1 VAEQKSLRRVGFV
14 LKESA
19 LFNLMN
25 TWVEAVCFGADV
37 QHVMALRMTRL
48 ASGGPFAATEAQ
60 QMLSE
65 KVAAFGEAHWAIMM
79 ALANGL
85 SLDAAAAE
93 AYAPYQRRVRANRR
107 RLGRS

>member
-1 VAEQKSLRRVGFV
+1 
-14 LKESA
+14 
-19 LFNLMN
+19 LFNLLN
-25 TWVEAVCFGADV
+25 TWVEAVRFVADV

-48 ASGGPFAATEAQ
+48 ASGGPLAATEAQ

-85 SLDAAAAE
+85 NLDQGCRGGLRAVPAPRARQPPE
-93 AYAPYQRRVRANRR
+93 AGTILALVC
-107 RLGRS
+107 S

>member
-1 VAEQKSLRRVGFV
+1 LDLY
-14 LKESA
+14 LKENA
-19 LFNLMN
+19 LFDLLT
-25 TWVEAVCFGADV
+25 TWVEAVRFVADV
-37 QHVMALRMTRL
+37 QHVMALRTTRL
-48 ASGGPFAATEAQ
+48 ASGGPLAATETQ

-85 SLDAAAAE
+85 SLDAAAAR